1 MADKLYLHMDDTDID
16 HEFDG
21 VITSE
26 IQKELDM
33 IDAEIKEK
41 YSYLFETEEK

>member
-21 VITSE
+21 VITPE
-26 IQKELDM
+26 IQKELDI

-41 YSYLFETEEK
+41 YSYLFESDET

>member
-21 VITSE
+21 VITKKKK
-26 IQKELDM
+26 KELDI

-41 YSYLFETEEK
+41 FSYLFETEEK